1 MAFDTNDPLA
11 QFSQFGM
18 PFGQPG
24 RNQAQSRQPQRVQ
37 FQQPSGGPQR
47 YFQPYA
53 PGGQRGLGGGTINPV
68 RSMPPGMGPAGS
80 SGFSPMFPALANTM
94 GADISRQ
101 QAAMNEMYRKNE
113 QQIGLME
120 GLIGRG
126 TRQIEQAGFGQRQ
139 ALQGIAGNL
148 EAQGRQTIGQFEKF
162 RDQQMGRVDQ
172 DIAAAN
178 RFAAEARQGYEQ
190 AISDFKD
197 TSAQDAANAAFGL
210 RRNVQSA
217 MQQINSGLNPDG
229 SMMTPAERQAATQ
242 QLFAQ
247 TEDTVSQTVT
257 GIFSNMNQQV
267 SAMQGNLA
275 NITMGQSQTAMAGGQ
290 LRAQMGTSF
299 GSQTLEAHNLGQR
312 MAELGA
318 NYRAMG
324 EQAVAS
330 ALQQSVMF
338 EMQGRT
344 AVAEMIRSNPR
355 QFVSLFAG
363 LTGYLAA
370 ATTPGIEN
378 MPAPN
383 FFPAGGF

>member
-1 MAFDTNDPLA
+1 MAFETNDPLS
-11 QFSQFGM
+11 QFSDFGS

-24 RNQAQSRQPQRVQ
+24 RNQARTRQPQRVQ
-37 FQQPSGGPQR
+37 FDQTSGGPQR
-47 YFQPYA
+47 YYQPYA
-53 PGGQRGLGGGTINPV
+53 PGGQAQIGGGTINPV
-68 RSMPPGMGPAGS
+68 RSMPPGMGPARA
-80 SGFSPMFPALANTM
+80 SGYSPMFPALANTM

-101 QAAMNEMYRKNE
+101 QAAMNEMYRRNE

-126 TRQIEQAGFGQRQ
+126 SQTIQQSGAGQRT
-139 ALQGIAGNL
+139 AMQGIAGNL
-148 EAQGRQTIGQFEKF
+148 EAQGRQTMADFGQF
-162 RDQQMGRVDQ
+162 RDKQMGRVDE

-217 MQQINSGLNPDG
+217 MQQINAGMNPDG
-229 SMMTPAERQAATQ
+229 TMMTSAERQAATQ
-242 QLFAQ
+242 QLYSQ
-247 TEDTVSQTVT
+247 TEDQVSQTVN
-257 GIFSNMNQQV
+257 GIFSNMNNAV
-267 SAMQGNLA
+267 ASMQGNLA

-290 LRAQMGTSF
+290 LRAQVGTSF
-299 GSQTLEAHNLGQR
+299 GSQTLEAANLGQR

-324 EQAVAS
+324 EQAYAS

-338 EMQGRT
+338 EMQGRQS
-344 AVAEMIRSNPR
+344 VAEMIRANPR

-370 ATTPGIEN
+370 ATTPGIEG

-383 FFPAGGF
+383 FFPSGGF